1 VSPRAYSGPDHGE
14 QEVHPDPRRVRAG
27 EDFDFIIG
35 FLAFWALVLLVVT
48 VVMELTAQPALG
60 WALGLLANLLA
71 IWGMVVLRRRLPART
86 GRRHS

>member
-1 VSPRAYSGPDHGE
+1 MTPAAHSGRDHGGN
-14 QEVHPDPRRVRAG
+14 EVHPDPKRVRIG
-27 EDFDFIIG
+27 EDFDLIIG

-48 VVMELTAQPALG
+48 VYMELTAQSAVA
-60 WALGLLANLLA
+60 WAVGLLVVVLM